1 MHPTAKDIQMA
12 KDTHVTAPTR
22 FVEAGGI
29 RYAYRRFGAETGTPL
44 VFLQHFRGGL
54 DNWDPLVTDLLAQ
67 QRSVILFNNAGVA
80 GSSGE
85 TPSTIDAMG
94 DHVAAFVNAL
104 GLPQVDVLGFSIGGY
119 VAQSFVLRHRHL
131 VRRLVLA
138 GTGPRNGEPRKNPRV
153 SEVAGNPV
161 PVCEDFL
168 FLFFSPSEAGQAA
181 GRAFWE
187 RRHQR
192 KDADPPSSI
201 QTMKARWILGRTIQ
215 CTASARETASREW
228 AVWIAVKAS
237 HNDGGVSTLP
247 TRPYIQGYDFFSD
260 HRDGVVPKIM
270 DAHLAFRL
278 HLLEIFPRLLRSL
291 FLIPIR
297 PCLTV
302 YFYLEACADVLLTHP
317 PSHLISGIALPR
329 PSDQV
334 HALFLPGPPPNI
346 TPSFDA
352 C

>member
-1 MHPTAKDIQMA
+1 MMHPTAKDIQMA

-22 FVEAGGI
+22 FVEARGI

-67 QRSVILFNNAGVA
+67 ERSVILFNNAGVA
-80 GSSGE
+80 SSSGE
-85 TPSTIDAMG
+85 TPNTIDAMG

-119 VAQSFVLRHRHL
+119 VAQSFVLRHPHL

-153 SEVAGNPV
+153 SEVAGNPA
-161 PVCEDFL
+161 PVYEDFL
-168 FLFFSPSEAGQAA
+168 FLFFSPSAASQAA

-201 QTMKARWILGRTIQ
+201 QTMKAQQAAIM
-215 CTASARETASREW
+215 EW
-228 AVWIAVKAS
+228 AQPQGERYADLQRIKQPTLEVNGNEDIMVPTINSFMLSQHIPNAQLILYPAS
-237 HNDGGVSTLP
+237 GHGALFPSP
-247 TRPYIQGYDFFSD
+247 
-260 HRDGVVPKIM
+260 
-270 DAHLAFRL
+270 
-278 HLLEIFPRLLRSL
+278 EIFVVHPQV
-291 FLIPIR
+291 FLDASTCDRVLTWVRPHPIP
-297 PCLTV
+297 T
-302 YFYLEACADVLLTHP
+302 
-317 PSHLISGIALPR
+317 
-329 PSDQV
+329 
-334 HALFLPGPPPNI
+334 
-346 TPSFDA
+346 
-352 C
+352 